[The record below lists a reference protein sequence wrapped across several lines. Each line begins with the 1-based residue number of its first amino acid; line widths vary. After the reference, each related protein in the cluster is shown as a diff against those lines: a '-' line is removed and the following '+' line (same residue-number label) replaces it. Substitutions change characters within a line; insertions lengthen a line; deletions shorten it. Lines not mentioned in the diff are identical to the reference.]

1 MIESAEEYKHWF
13 DAPESIERFK
23 KLREPAA
30 EGTLLE
36 VIDRF
41 PECRAQVALGDD
53 VPVAVLEVLRV
64 DEDELVRWHVRSNA
78 KWLEIHPDD
87 GEPWKD
93 DPNGLIQLRLSNDER
108 ALLRAG
114 LREWGGPARCTEEF
128 AVAMGFDNV
137 ADLFESGAWIG
148 DAIVAGAPLSRTDWT
163 RALLATEIVFVS
175 DVVGSGWDWHI
186 TTRFPDEETFR
197 MLRSLQRRMVTGGV
211 IGEAFGTRPE
221 RKTLDLSDLRA
232 WLAQWFEAS
241 ADRGEPAELVAPLLR
256 FNHVPQV
263 PTVDDGVEV
272 LVVEN
277 QGVWL
282 WGHAP
287 DGSYVERENT
297 PGASWRPTGEDE
309 AEFWLHHA
317 AFEAVW
323 SMPAQRSS
331 LAVDSRSLLRIL
343 TDTSSL
349 PFREWAWPAP
359 AQCIR
364 HHERSLVMF
373 SKDGDAYWV
382 VAAAP
387 TEAELEW
394 IDNRGTT
401 WDETDTRRP

>member
-1 MIESAEEYKHWF
+1 
-13 DAPESIERFK
+13 
-23 KLREPAA
+23 
-30 EGTLLE
+30 
-36 VIDRF
+36 
-41 PECRAQVALGDD
+41 
-53 VPVAVLEVLRV
+53 
-64 DEDELVRWHVRSNA
+64 
-78 KWLEIHPDD
+78 
-87 GEPWKD
+87 
-93 DPNGLIQLRLSNDER
+93 
-108 ALLRAG
+108 
-114 LREWGGPARCTEEF
+114 
-128 AVAMGFDNV
+128 MGFDNV
-137 ADLFESGAWIG
+137 ADLLESGARIG
-148 DAIVAGAPLSRTDWT
+148 DALVAGAPLSRTDWT

-186 TTRFPDEETFR
+186 ATRFDDEETFR
-197 MLRSLQRRMVTGGV
+197 MLRSLQRRMVIGGV
-211 IGEAFGTRPE
+211 TGVAFGTRPG
-221 RKTLDLSDLRA
+221 RKAMSLADLRA
-232 WLAQWFEAS
+232 WLVQWFGAGR
-241 ADRGEPAELVAPLLR
+241 DGGEPAELVMPLLR
-256 FNHVPQV
+256 FNHVPHE

-282 WGHAP
+282 WGRAQ

-343 TDTSSL
+343 TGTYPL
-349 PFREWAWPAP
+349 PCGWWAWPAT
-359 AQCIR
+359 AQCIH

-373 SKDGDAYWV
+373 CKDGDTYWV